1 LVKKIKIAKK
11 TLGKDVSHSDTSR
24 LIFSNKKRNTLNVD
38 DKLSVAVCSHHSDQ
52 ASPTTNYL
60 RQIGYQPLLT
70 AKEEL
75 KLARKVVKG
84 CEQSRQ
90 KMIVSNL
97 RLVVKIAR
105 HYNHR
110 GLQFMDLIE
119 EGNMG
124 LLIAVRKYDPKR
136 GFRFSTYATWWIRQ
150 SIERA
155 IMNQTRT
162 VRLPVHV
169 IKELNVYLRLVRHLT
184 QLNDRPP
191 TSEELASMVDKP
203 VEEVERILNLAPS
216 STSLDSPFSED
227 SGKVIL
233 DSIEEDDSRTP
244 ENLAANVELRKK
256 MECVVKKLD
265 QRFYEVI
272 VRRYGLL
279 GYKPE
284 TLEEVGLSIGVT
296 RERVRQ
302 LQIEGLRRLR
312 VFLSRENYEN

>member
-1 LVKKIKIAKK
+1 MVKKTKIAKK

-24 LIFSNKKRNTLNVD
+24 LIFSNKKKHTSKVE
-38 DKLSVAVCSHHSDQ
+38 DKLGVAVSASSSDQ

-105 HYNHR
+105 HYNQR

-169 IKELNVYLRLVRHLT
+169 IKELNVYLRLARHLT
-184 QLNDRPP
+184 QLHDRPP

-203 VEEVERILNLAPS
+203 VAEVERILNLAPS

-244 ENLAANVELRKK
+244 ENLAANVELREK

-265 QRFYEVI
+265 Q
-272 VRRYGLL
+272 
-279 GYKPE
+279 
-284 TLEEVGLSIGVT
+284 
-296 RERVRQ
+296 
-302 LQIEGLRRLR
+302 
-312 VFLSRENYEN
+312 